1 MNEEEWKGRMERRRM
16 ERKKEQ
22 GEWDHNDS
30 MNSDKNEMGK
40 GLIRGRRKQF

>member
-1 MNEEEWKGRMERRRM
+1 MNEEEWK
-16 ERKKEQ
+16 RKKEQ

-40 GLIRGRRKQF
+40 GLIWGRRKQF